1 MRHTITQMWRWLL
14 ASGLLWGFAAAG
26 DPQAFA
32 SSALSSGANDEL
44 AQPTT
49 EVMLIVDGAIQ
60 HHNGQGEAR
69 LDLDIIRSLPAHSLH
84 TTTAVTDGVRRFDG
98 ILMRDLLQS
107 VGAQG
112 TRIEARALNNYT
124 VDIPVADF
132 NDYDVLLATHM
143 DGERL
148 LPSGKGPFW
157 IVYPRDHWRQLQ
169 DIRYDYRWVW
179 QLHRITVK

>member
-1 MRHTITQMWRWLL
+1 ML
-14 ASGLLWGFAAAG
+14 ASGLLWGIAASG
-26 DPQAFA
+26 TPQAFA
-32 SSALSSGANDEL
+32 SSELSAAGGL
-44 AQPTT
+44 RPPTS
-49 EVMLIVDGAIQ
+49 EVLLVIDGAIQ
-60 HHNGQGEAR
+60 HHNAPGEAR
-69 LDLDIIRSLPAHSLH
+69 LDLDIIHSLPALSLH

-98 ILMRDLLQS
+98 VLVRDLLQL
-107 VGAQG
+107 VGAHG
-112 TRIEARALNNYT
+112 KLIEARALNNYN

-132 NDYDVLLATHM
+132 HDYDVLLATHM

-157 IVYPRDHWRQLQ
+157 IVYPRDDWRQLQ